1 MLKHMTM
8 KKLICIL
15 ALAGISYSVVYA
27 ATPFQKH
34 DTTRMGTKKKPVKA
48 KEKKPV
54 KRDTNIKV

>member
-1 MLKHMTM
+1 M

-15 ALAGISYSVVYA
+15 ALVGIGYGAVYA
-27 ATPFQKH
+27 AIPVQKH

-54 KRDTNIKV
+54 RRDTNTKV

>member
-1 MLKHMTM
+1 M

-15 ALAGISYSVVYA
+15 ALSGIGYGTVYA
-27 ATPFQKH
+27 AIPFQKH

-54 KRDTNIKV
+54 RRDTNTKV